1 MPAHIDHPTE
11 ANAVDRFAFLTV
23 GWVWLGPDQHRI
35 AAVEAWSGDAVIGE
49 TDLLGVRVDVCAHLR
64 VDASAR
70 TAFQIPC
77 SHASANRG
85 GTFDVAIRVRFAD
98 GSRTDSLA
106 ARTVAAIGS
115 EGPVRAGIAWR
126 SDEDMRNMASVTDD
140 WPLPPE
146 HLQTRQVGGAW
157 GRAFYRE
164 GRVILNQIAQ
174 AFADA
179 GTVLGKSRS
188 ILDFGCG
195 NCRVLSAFAD
205 MAHAGELRG
214 CDIDAE
220 AIAWNAAHLGHLAR
234 FEANP
239 ALPPTRFA
247 EGQFDA
253 VYSVSVFT
261 HLPED
266 LQFVWLNELRRIIE
280 PGGVLVASVH
290 GGEYYRQADASIRS
304 EIASRGFAY
313 RTGQATAGLPDF
325 YMLAYHAE
333 WYLRT
338 RWSRYFDFVGLR
350 EKWIHGVHDAAVL
363 RRRSD

>member
-1 MPAHIDHPTE
+1 MPAHIDYPTE
-11 ANAVDRFAFLTV
+11 AKAVDRFAFLAA

-35 AAVEAWSGDAVIGE
+35 AAVEVWSGDAMIGE
-49 TDLLGVRVDVCAHLR
+49 TDLLGVRADVCAHLR

-70 TAFQIPC
+70 TAFEVLC
-77 SHASANRG
+77 SLPIAGRG
-85 GTFDVAIRVRFAD
+85 EKFEIAIRARFAD
-98 GSRTDSLA
+98 GSRSDRLVTRAALA
-106 ARTVAAIGS
+106 SGGGDPARAD
-115 EGPVRAGIAWR
+115 IAWP
-126 SDEDMRNMASVTDD
+126 SDEDMRNLPSATDD

-146 HLQTRQVGGAW
+146 HLQTRQVGAPW
-157 GRAFYRE
+157 RRAFYRE

-179 GTVLGKSRS
+179 GKSLAEART

-205 MAHAGELRG
+205 TAHAGELWG

-290 GGEYYRQADASIRS
+290 GGEYYRQADAAIRS
-304 EIASRGFAY
+304 EIAARGFAY
-313 RTGQATAGLPDF
+313 RAGQATEGLPDF

-338 RWSRYFDFVGLR
+338 RWTHYFEVVGFR
-350 EKWIHGVHDAAVL
+350 EKWIHGAHDAVVL
-363 RRRSD
+363 RRKRD